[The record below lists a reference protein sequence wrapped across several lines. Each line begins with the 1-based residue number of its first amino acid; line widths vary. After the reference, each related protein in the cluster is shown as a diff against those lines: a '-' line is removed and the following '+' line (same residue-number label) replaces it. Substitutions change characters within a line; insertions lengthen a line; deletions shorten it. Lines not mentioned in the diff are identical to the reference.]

1 MIGSTGPEPIPWHGP
16 REKNP
21 FFSFFLVV
29 FAYYFELGTMRACA
43 HAIAR
48 PSAPHVTMH
57 VLVGAS
63 GGSPTCHGTAHVG
76 MARWNAGK
84 GKNGT
89 WRRRKTAA
97 MPQEEQQAHPTNEDA
112 QMHLEEAE
120 KEETWFD
127 EGEEEEEEDASAL
140 DMTDEEAQAWEQ
152 GSGLTAEEDYV
163 TSGNRVVLDAC
174 DDLFEMVEEEM
185 KVRQTRNE
193 GPGPITHVEATP
205 RARPRARTRG
215 NRTRTSSHVQ
225 RTRNE
230 LTAKNMANC
239 T

>member
-1 MIGSTGPEPIPWHGP
+1 
-16 REKNP
+16 
-21 FFSFFLVV
+21 
-29 FAYYFELGTMRACA
+29 MRACA

-127 EGEEEEEEDASAL
+127 EGEEEEEDASAL

-193 GPGPITHVEATP
+193 VPGPITHVEATP
-205 RARPRARTRG
+205 RARARPRG